1 MAAIEIVNLTRKF
14 GAFVAVSDISFSV
27 EPGEIFGFLGHNGAG
42 KTTTL
47 RMLLG
52 LTTPTS
58 GSARVLGHDIV
69 GDSLAL
75 RRVCGFLPASY
86 ALPPDMTARE
96 FLVYVGAMFGMGLRA
111 AGRRAD
117 ELLSQFELTGF
128 AGRKL
133 RSYSTG
139 MAQKV
144 GMAQALVNDPRV
156 LLLDEPTS
164 GLDPIGRHELLM
176 LLRRLSA
183 ERGVTVLFS
192 SHILSD
198 IETLCKRV
206 AVLHHG
212 RLVACG
218 DVAELRAAHG
228 AASMED
234 LYLALARRSSGEAEG
249 REAA

>member
-1 MAAIEIVNLTRKF
+1 MAAIEIKDLTKRF
-14 GAFVAVSDISFSV
+14 GSFTAVDRVSFSV

-52 LTTPTS
+52 LTPPTS
-58 GSARVLGHDIV
+58 GSAAVMGHDIV
-69 GDSLAL
+69 RHTQEVRHAS
-75 RRVCGFLPASY
+75 GFLPASY
-86 ALPPDMTARE
+86 ALPPDMSARE
-96 FLVYVGAMFGMGLRA
+96 LLIYVGAMFGMSLGD

-117 ELLSQFELTGF
+117 VLLSRFELTPF
-128 AGRKL
+128 AHRKL
-133 RSYSTG
+133 RSFSTG

-144 GMAQALVNDPRV
+144 GMAQALVNEPRV

-176 LLRRLSA
+176 LLRSLSA
-183 ERGVTVLFS
+183 EHGVTILFS

-206 AVLHHG
+206 AVLHHS
-212 RLVACG
+212 RLIAFG
-218 DVAELRAAHG
+218 DVDELRRAHG
-228 AASMED
+228 AATMED
-234 LYLALARRSSGEAEG
+234 LYLALARR
-249 REAA
+249 EAA

>member
-1 MAAIEIVNLTRKF
+1 MAAIEIVGLTKRF
-14 GAFVAVSDISFSV
+14 GSFVAVDNVSFSV

-47 RMLLG
+47 SMLLG
-52 LTTPTS
+52 LTAPTS

-69 GDSLAL
+69 SDSLEL
-75 RRVCGFLPASY
+75 RRACGFLPASY

-96 FLVYVGAMFGMGLRA
+96 FLVYVGAMFGMALGEARA
-111 AGRRAD
+111 RAD
-117 ELLSQFELTGF
+117 VLISRFELGAFTS
-128 AGRKL
+128 RKL

-144 GMAQALVNDPRV
+144 GMAQALVNEPRV

-164 GLDPIGRHELLM
+164 GLDPIGRHDLLM
-176 LLRRLSA
+176 LLRELSA
-183 ERGVTVLFS
+183 EQGVTVLFS

-198 IETLCKRV
+198 IEALCRRV

-212 RLVACG
+212 RLVASG
-218 DVAELRAAHG
+218 DVGELRKAHG
-228 AASMED
+228 AASMEE
-234 LYLALARRSSGEAEG
+234 LYLALARK
-249 REAA
+249 AAA

>member
-1 MAAIEIVNLTRKF
+1 MAAIEIVGLTKRF
-14 GAFVAVSDISFSV
+14 GAFVAVDDIHFSV
-27 EPGEIFGFLGHNGAG
+27 QKGEIFGFLGHNGAG

-58 GSARVLGHDIV
+58 GAARILGHDIV
-69 GDSLAL
+69 TESLEL
-75 RRVCGFLPASY
+75 RRQCGFLPASY

-96 FLVYVGAMFGMGLRA
+96 LLVYVGAMFGMDLGA

-117 ELLSQFELTGF
+117 ELLSRFELTRF

-139 MAQKV
+139 MAQKI

-176 LLRRLSA
+176 SLRQLSA
-183 ERGVTVLFS
+183 EQGVTVLFS

-206 AVLHHG
+206 AVMHHG

-218 DVAELRAAHG
+218 DVAELRRAHG

-234 LYLALARRSSGEAEG
+234 LYLTLARGAEPAG

>member
-1 MAAIEIVNLTRKF
+1 MAAIEIESLTKKF
-14 GAFVAVSDISFSV
+14 GAFVAVDAVRFSV

-52 LTTPTS
+52 LLRPTS
-58 GSARVLGHDIV
+58 GTARILGHDIER
-69 GDSLAL
+69 DSLAL
-75 RRVCGFLPASY
+75 RRDCGFLPASY

-111 AGRRAD
+111 AGERAD
-117 ELLSQFELTGF
+117 ELLADFGLTEF

-133 RSYSTG
+133 RGFSTG

-144 GMAQALVNDPRV
+144 GMAQALVNRPRV

-164 GLDPIGRHELLM
+164 GLDPIGRHELLTR
-176 LLRRLSA
+176 LRGLSR
-183 ERGVTVLFS
+183 EEGVTVLFS

-198 IETLCKRV
+198 IEALCRRI

-212 RLVACG
+212 RLVAAG
-218 DVAELRAAHG
+218 EVRELQLAHG
-228 AASMED
+228 ASSMED
-234 LYLALARRSSGEAEG
+234 LYLALARKEVA
-249 REAA
+249 

>member
-1 MAAIEIVNLTRKF
+1 MAAIEIESLTKRF
-14 GAFVAVSDISFSV
+14 GAFTAVDGVRFSV

-52 LTTPTS
+52 LLRPTS
-58 GSARVLGHDIV
+58 GTARILGHDV
-69 GDSLAL
+69 ERDALAL
-75 RRVCGFLPASY
+75 RRECGFLPASY

-111 AGRRAD
+111 AGERAD
-117 ELLSQFELTGF
+117 ELLADFGLSGF

-133 RSYSTG
+133 RGFSTG

-144 GMAQALVNDPRV
+144 GMAQALVNRPRV

-164 GLDPIGRHELLM
+164 GLDPIGRHELLTR
-176 LLRRLSA
+176 LRRLSA
-183 ERGVTVLFS
+183 EEGVTVLFS

-198 IETLCKRV
+198 IEALCRRI

-212 RLVACG
+212 RLVAEG
-218 DVAELRAAHG
+218 EVRALYAEHRAS
-228 AASMED
+228 SMED
-234 LYLALARRSSGEAEG
+234 LYLALARK
-249 REAA
+249 EAA